1 VQEIILKRAAD
12 LAEALY
18 SMPRNNQ
25 LALSAPRSPTMGNNG
40 MSSGF
45 NTYTGQLA
53 VSVQENGNGQW
64 NEGAYPSA
72 YIYYSTQSSLEFGH
86 SERFKKY
93 SSRYN

>member
-1 VQEIILKRAAD
+1 
-12 LAEALY
+12 
-18 SMPRNNQ
+18 M
-25 LALSAPRSPTMGNNG
+25 SAPRSPTMGNNG

-72 YIYYSTQSSLEFGH
+72 YIYITVHKVVQKSNSLTELLEQVKFLRIIQFRTLYLPFCYIRM
-86 SERFKKY
+86 E
-93 SSRYN
+93 